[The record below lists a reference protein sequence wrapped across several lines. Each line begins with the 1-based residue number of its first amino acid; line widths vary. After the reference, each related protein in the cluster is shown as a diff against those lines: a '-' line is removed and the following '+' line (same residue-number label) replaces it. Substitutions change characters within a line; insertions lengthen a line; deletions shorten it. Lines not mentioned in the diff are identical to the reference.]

1 MNLFRKVTETALAE
15 NELTSA
21 DSIRGGGGSVRYR

>member
-21 DSIRGGGGSVRYR
+21 VSIRGGGSVRYR